1 MSDLRTSS
9 AMEGYP
15 ASLIAI
21 NTIFQI
27 LGDSPVP
34 LTPES
39 HRENTSLQ
47 VDVLLVRGLSDSI
60 VFKMEDSIPN

>member
-21 NTIFQI
+21 NTVFQI

-39 HRENTSLQ
+39 HSENIAMK
-47 VDVLLVRGLSDSI
+47 VEVLPVRGLSGSI
-60 VFKMEDSIPN
+60 SFKMEDSIPN

>member
-21 NTIFQI
+21 NTVFQI

-34 LTPES
+34 FTPLS
-39 HRENTSLQ
+39 HSENIAMK
-47 VDVLLVRGLSDSI
+47 VEVLPVKGLSGSI
-60 VFKMEDSIPN
+60 AFKMEDSIPN